1 MTDRNSTEQKEFA
14 ERASLPARQVF
25 LAKVITGTL
34 AQKLLLDG
42 VNVADQLEACRL
54 AFESY
59 PFITL
64 APDFY
69 DQLSLAAQGGAEA
82 VEQLNIVF
90 ESGHI
95 TIKAA

>member
-1 MTDRNSTEQKEFA
+1 MTDSNDFA
-14 ERASLPARQVF
+14 ARASLPARQVF

-42 VNVADQLEACRL
+42 VIVADQLEACRL

-64 APDFY
+64 APDFM
-69 DQLSLAAQGGAEA
+69 DRVTQAAHGGAEA